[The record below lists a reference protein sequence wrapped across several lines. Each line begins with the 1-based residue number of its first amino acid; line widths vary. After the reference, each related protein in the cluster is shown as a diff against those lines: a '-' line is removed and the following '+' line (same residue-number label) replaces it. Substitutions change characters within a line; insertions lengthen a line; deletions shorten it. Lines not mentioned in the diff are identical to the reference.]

1 MNVTLG
7 LLLSGRMS
15 SLYLPGRIVFKLLG
29 DPVGPV
35 TLFIF
40 SETAS
45 LIIYV
50 SELAASKL
58 DDVNRKVMADSVDVV
73 G

>member
-15 SLYLPGRIVFKLLG
+15 SLYLPRRIVFKLLG
-29 DPVGPV
+29 DPVGSF
-35 TLFIF
+35 TLFVF
-40 SETAS
+40 SETTS
-45 LIIYV
+45 LIIDV

-58 DDVNRKVMADSVDVV
+58 DNVNRKVMADSVDVV